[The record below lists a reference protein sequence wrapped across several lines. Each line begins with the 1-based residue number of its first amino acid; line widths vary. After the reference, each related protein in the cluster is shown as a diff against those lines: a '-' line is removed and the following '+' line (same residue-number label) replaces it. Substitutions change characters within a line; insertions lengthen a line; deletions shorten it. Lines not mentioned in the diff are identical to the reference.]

1 MVKVVSVKK
10 WELECRKCGC
20 TFSCTSKDGKQHK
33 FGRGGK
39 KHAPIIIFGVQCP
52 LCGTVMEL
60 PIKENVT

>member
-10 WELECRKCGC
+10 WKLECRKCGC

-39 KHAPIIIFGVQCP
+39 NMLQSLYLAFNAHFA
-52 LCGTVMEL
+52 EL
-60 PIKENVT
+60 